1 MNPMAEK
8 LIDAWNSH
16 EPERVITLYSPE
28 YAGLDVAQAAPHIG
42 LEGLRNMFALY
53 WRAFPDLHF
62 TLKQSVAEDDLLSIF
77 YQAQGTHRGPI
88 LNIPATGCRID
99 VQGAGLHH
107 LLDGKIVHSLYIW
120 DTAGMLRAM
129 KLLPELA
136 A

>member
-1 MNPMAEK
+1 MNPLAEK
-8 LIDAWNSH
+8 LIDAWNSYD
-16 EPERVITLYSPE
+16 PEQVISLYSPE
-28 YAGLDVAQAAPHIG
+28 YTGLDVAQAAPHIG
-42 LEGLRNMFALY
+42 LEGLRSMFALY

-99 VQGAGLHH
+99 VQGAGLHR

-129 KLLPELA
+129 KLLPELTA
-136 A
+136 